1 MNGTELAVVVV
12 AWRSARDA
20 QELARAVPADP
31 RFELVVVDNSG
42 ELAAGAWADTPGRV
56 LAPGRNLGFAAGSN
70 LGARATS
77 APRLLFLNP
86 DARPRAGAF
95 DRLLEAF
102 ARWPDAA
109 GLAPRLLGPG
119 GAPQCAWQL
128 RPLPGPAALLAHAFF
143 WNPTR
148 GPRREP
154 AAGSPVAQPAAAA
167 LALAR
172 SAFDAVGGFD
182 EAYFP
187 AWFEDV
193 DLARRLAARGAVVRY
208 APAAVFDHR
217 GGGSVP
223 ALGYGGFLTAYDRNL
238 ARYLRRHHGRGW
250 ELAFRALAPVG
261 ALARLALLP
270 LRRPR
275 RARSRGEAAAALWSV
290 ARGAVAGWPAAPEA
304 G

>member
-1 MNGTELAVVVV
+1 VNAPELAVVVV
-12 AWRSARDA
+12 AWRAAEDVR
-20 QELARAVPADP
+20 ELARALPVSP

-42 ELAAGAWADTPGRV
+42 ELAAEALAGTAGR
-56 LAPGRNLGFAAGSN
+56 LLSPGRNLGFAAGSN
-70 LGARATS
+70 LGAQATS

-86 DARPRAGAF
+86 DARPRADACQ
-95 DRLLEAF
+95 RLLEAF

-109 GLAPRLLGPG
+109 GFAPRLLGADG
-119 GAPQCAWQL
+119 RPQCAWQL
-128 RPLPGPAALLAHAFF
+128 RALPGPAALLAHAFF

-154 AAGSPVAQPAAAA
+154 AAGSLVEQPAAAA
-167 LALAR
+167 LALSRAV
-172 SAFDAVGGFD
+172 FEAVGGFD

-193 DLARRLAARGAVVRY
+193 DLARRLAARRAVVRY
-208 APAAVFDHR
+208 APEAIFDHR
-217 GGGSVP
+217 GGASVP
-223 ALGYGGFLTAYDRNL
+223 ALGYGGFLAAYDRNL
-238 ARYLRRHHGRGW
+238 ARYLARHHGRGW
-250 ELAFRALAPVG
+250 ELAFRTLAPLG

-275 RARSRGEAAAALWSV
+275 RARSRAEAAAALWAV
-290 ARGAVAGWPAAPEA
+290 VRGAAAGWPAAPEA